1 MTSKFTK
8 SLLATAM
15 LTGLLLAGAAG
26 AQTLGGGGSDPQIG
40 AVNARVNSAAL
51 ADSYRYDAI
60 IVGYNEGDARAAGDA
75 VSAISRHLDQVASRT
90 GETLSYVRTL
100 STGGH
105 LVKIGKALD
114 DGSLLK
120 VMNDLA
126 ADPNVAYVE
135 PDQIMVPFLSP
146 NDSSY
151 SQQWHYFE
159 ATGGAN
165 LPAAWDNATG
175 SGVVV
180 AVLDTGI
187 TSHTDLNANVIAGY
201 DFVSSSTNARDGN
214 GRDSN
219 PADQGD
225 WTTAGQCYSGSPAS
239 NSSWHGTHVAGTIAA
254 VTNNAAGVAG
264 VAFNAKIQPV
274 RVLAACGGTL
284 SDIADAI
291 TWSSGGTVSGVPA
304 NATPAKVIN
313 MSLGGSATS
322 CASTYQT
329 AINGAVGRGT
339 SVIVAAGNSNVNVS
353 GATPANCSNVIAVAA
368 TNRSG
373 GRAYYS
379 NYGTL
384 VDIAAP
390 GGDVRSASS
399 NGILST
405 LNSGTT
411 TPGSQSYAWYQGT
424 SMATPHVAG
433 LAALVLSKASQTP
446 AQLETLLKNN
456 ARSFPTSC
464 SGCGAGII
472 DAVATIA
479 AVSGGSN
486 AAPTANFSFTTSGL
500 TASFSDSSSDSDGT
514 IASRSWNFGDGG
526 TSTATNPSR
535 TYASAGTYTVTLTV
549 TDNGGA
555 SNSTSRSVTVSAPP
569 TGGSVLSK
577 GVPVNGSTNS
587 TSANSSYV
595 QYTVVVPAGST
606 NLNIATTNASGD
618 VDLYVRYGSAPSL
631 SAYDCRPYTGSGNE
645 TCAFAAPSAGTYYIR
660 VYGYATGTVNF
671 TVTANW
677 TAGGGGTQP
686 SFFENQTNYNIND
699 NSTIESPVS
708 VSGRTG
714 NAPSNLKVAVTIYH
728 TYKGD
733 LKVDLIAPD
742 GSVYVLHNRSGGS
755 GDNII
760 QTFTVNASS
769 EAANGTWKLRVN
781 DNANGDTGYLD
792 KWSMQF

>member
-8 SLLATAM
+8 SLLGTAL
-15 LTGLLLAGAAG
+15 LTGLLVAGASG
-26 AQTLGGGGSDPQIG
+26 AQTLGGGGSDAFIG
-40 AVNARVNSAAL
+40 AADARVNAAAL

-90 GETLSYVRTL
+90 GQTLSYVRTL

-165 LPAAWDNATG
+165 LPTAWDNATG

-187 TSHTDLNANVIAGY
+187 TSHTDLNANVVAGY

-254 VTNNAAGVAG
+254 VTNNASGVAG

-291 TWSSGGTVSGVPA
+291 TWASGGSVSGVPA

-313 MSLGGSATS
+313 MSLGGSSST
-322 CASTYQT
+322 CASTYQN
-329 AINGAVGRGT
+329 AINGAVNRGT
-339 SVIVAAGNSNVNVS
+339 VVIVAAGNSNVNAS
-353 GATPANCSNVIAVAA
+353 GATPANCSNVVTVAA

-379 NYGTL
+379 NFGTL
-384 VDIAAP
+384 VDVAAP
-390 GGDVRSASS
+390 GGDVRSSSS

-433 LAALVLSKASQTP
+433 LAALILSKGSKTP
-446 AQLETLLKNN
+446 AQIESLLKSN
-456 ARSFPTSC
+456 ARPFPASC

-472 DAVATIA
+472 DAAATIA
-479 AVSGGSN
+479 AVTGGGGGTPPPSGG
-486 AAPTANFSFTTSGL
+486 
-500 TASFSDSSSDSDGT
+500 
-514 IASRSWNFGDGG
+514 
-526 TSTATNPSR
+526 
-535 TYASAGTYTVTLTV
+535 
-549 TDNGGA
+549 
-555 SNSTSRSVTVSAPP
+555 
-569 TGGSVLSK
+569 VLSK
-577 GVPVNGSTNS
+577 GVPVTGSTNS
-587 TSANSSYV
+587 SSANSSFAE
-595 QYTVVVPAGST
+595 YTVVVPSGST

-631 SAYDCRPYTGSGNE
+631 TSYDCRPYTGSGNE
-645 TCAFAAPSAGTYYIR
+645 TCTFAAPSAGTYYIR

-671 TVTANW
+671 TLTANW
-677 TAGGGGTQP
+677 TAGGGGGTQP
-686 SFFENQTNYNIND
+686 SFFENQTNYNITD
-699 NSTIESPVS
+699 NSTIESPIS

-714 NAPSNLKVAVTIYH
+714 NAPSTLKVAVTIYH

-742 GSVYVLHNRSGGS
+742 GSVYVLHNRSGG
-755 GDNII
+755 GTDNII
-760 QTFTVNASS
+760 QTFTVNAST
-769 EAANGTWKLRVN
+769 EVANGTWKLRVN
-781 DNANGDTGYLD
+781 DNARGDTGYLD
-792 KWSMQF
+792 KWSLQF